1 MKTRNRK
8 QNVAS
13 HIRGI
18 RLYIEQE
25 KKVQLLEENGFSFQ
39 KIAREG
45 LNEIIE
51 AKLKL
56 LGLSVE

>member
-8 QNVAS
+8 KNVAEN
-13 HIRGI
+13 IRAI
-18 RLYIEQE
+18 RLFIEQE
-25 KKVQLLEENGFSFQ
+25 KKVKLLEDNGFSFQ

-45 LNEIIE
+45 LNEIID